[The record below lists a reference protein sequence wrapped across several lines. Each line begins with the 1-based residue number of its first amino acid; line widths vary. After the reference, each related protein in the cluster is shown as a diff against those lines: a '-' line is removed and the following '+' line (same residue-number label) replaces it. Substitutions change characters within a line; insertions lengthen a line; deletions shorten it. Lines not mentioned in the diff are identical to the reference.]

1 MHSSNRDWKRSSRR
15 KRSERWTRRP
25 RCSPE
30 MHSPVISNTH
40 FLPRQKLLGAM
51 RSEDPTPLRGQ
62 IYWVDWNPARGSEQA
77 GRRPALV
84 VQNDPFN
91 RNTRYPNTIVV
102 AVSTRGR
109 DVPVHVMLEPTVE
122 NGLRERSY
130 VKCEQVMTISKDRL
144 EERIGTV

>member
-1 MHSSNRDWKRSSRR
+1 MVN
-15 KRSERWTRRP
+15 
-25 RCSPE
+25 
-30 MHSPVISNTH
+30 
-40 FLPRQKLLGAM
+40 
-51 RSEDPTPLRGQ
+51 
-62 IYWVDWNPARGSEQA
+62 WNPARGSEPV

-91 RNTRYPNTIVV
+91 RNARYPNTIVV
-102 AVSTRGR
+102 AVSTHGR

-144 EERIGTV
+144 EERIGTVDAETLAQVDRALKRAVGVS